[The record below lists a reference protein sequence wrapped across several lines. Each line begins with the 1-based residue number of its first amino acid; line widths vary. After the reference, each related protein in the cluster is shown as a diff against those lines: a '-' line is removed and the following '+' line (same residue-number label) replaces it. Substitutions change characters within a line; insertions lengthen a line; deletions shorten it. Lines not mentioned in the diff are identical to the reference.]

1 MTASKG
7 HDQITF
13 GAGADAFVA
22 STAAGASAA
31 DMSTIAGFTSGTDKI
46 LTAANAST
54 AGTTTNVHITSTAVA
69 NISAD
74 ILTALTTALDASKD
88 NLVTNN
94 AYVVELT
101 GELAGT
107 YVVLESGD
115 TGTTVD
121 ANDTVIKLAGV
132 HAADIAVGDILFS

>member
-1 MTASKG
+1 M
-7 HDQITF
+7 
-13 GAGADAFVA
+13 
-22 STAAGASAA
+22 
-31 DMSTIAGFTSGTDKI
+31 
-46 LTAANAST
+46 
-54 AGTTTNVHITSTAVA
+54 HITSTAVA
-69 NISAD
+69 NANVD
-74 ILTALTTALDASKD
+74 ILAALTTALDAGKD
-88 NLVTNN
+88 KLVTDN

-115 TGTTVD
+115 AGTTVD

>member
-1 MTASKG
+1 
-7 HDQITF
+7 
-13 GAGADAFVA
+13 
-22 STAAGASAA
+22 
-31 DMSTIAGFTSGTDKI
+31 MSTIAGFTSGTDKI

-69 NISAD
+69 NTSDD
-74 ILTALTTALDASKD
+74 ILAVLTNALDAGKD
-88 NLVTNN
+88 NLLTNH

-107 YVVLESGD
+107 YVVLESGNA
-115 TGTTVD
+115 GATVD
-121 ANDTVIKLAGV
+121 ADDTVIKLAGV

>member
-1 MTASKG
+1 MTASQD

-22 STAAGASAA
+22 STVAGAAAA

-46 LTAANAST
+46 LTVAGASS
-54 AGTTTNVHITSTAVA
+54 AGTTANVHITSTAVA
-69 NISAD
+69 NMNVD
-74 ILTALTTALDASKD
+74 ILAALTTALDAGTH
-88 NLVTNN
+88 NLTADN

-101 GELAGT
+101 GTLAGT
-107 YVVLESGD
+107 YVVLED
-115 TGTTVD
+115 GTSASSVD
-121 ANDTVIKLAGV
+121 ATDTVIKLAGV